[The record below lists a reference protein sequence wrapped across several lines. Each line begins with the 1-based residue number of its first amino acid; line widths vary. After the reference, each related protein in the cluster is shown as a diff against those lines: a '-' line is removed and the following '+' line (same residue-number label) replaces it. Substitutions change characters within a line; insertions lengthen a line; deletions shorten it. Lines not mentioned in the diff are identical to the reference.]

1 MVHTVAVNNVS
12 SRTINVPGLLFP
24 CVIDMV
30 QIVNCCTCFSLLGST
45 LNVSEI
51 DDVVLNK

>member
-30 QIVNCCTCFSLLGST
+30 QIVNCCTCFLLLGST